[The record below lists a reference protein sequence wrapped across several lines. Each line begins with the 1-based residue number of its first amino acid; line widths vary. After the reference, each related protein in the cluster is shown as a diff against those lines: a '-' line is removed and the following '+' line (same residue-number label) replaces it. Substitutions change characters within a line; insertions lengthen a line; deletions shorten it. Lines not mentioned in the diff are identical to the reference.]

1 MTNNNDA
8 IINFIE
14 DRIQEMILEAI
25 NHDEMNTMN
34 KLIQLQ
40 RELWAKKDELMHAQL
55 HELFPDRF

>member
-1 MTNNNDA
+1 MTNNDI

-14 DRIQEMILEAI
+14 NRIQAMILDAI
-25 NHDEMNTMN
+25 DHDELHTMN

-40 RELWAKKDELMHAQL
+40 RELWTKKDELMNARL

>member
-1 MTNNNDA
+1 MTNNDI

-14 DRIQEMILEAI
+14 DKIQSMILEAI
-25 NHDEMNTMN
+25 DHDELNTMN

-40 RELWAKKDELMHAQL
+40 RELWAKKDELMNAKL